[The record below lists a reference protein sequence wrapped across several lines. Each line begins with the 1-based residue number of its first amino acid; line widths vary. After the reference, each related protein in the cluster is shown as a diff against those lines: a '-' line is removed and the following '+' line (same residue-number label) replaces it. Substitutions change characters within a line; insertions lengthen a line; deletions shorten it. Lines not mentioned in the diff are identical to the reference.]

1 MRPASLVGVVLLAV
15 GANGAAGQEPAA
27 PDHRDPPPDTI
38 PTLTLEDAVAIARAA
53 NPDFRQ
59 AVAALDLNAVEHRAT
74 LATQVLP
81 NLDITLLDTGYGGNL
96 TRRAFD
102 NFGRPI
108 EDPQAEWFF
117 NSNTS
122 QGISLSWNVQ
132 GLSFLNA
139 LKRQDRTNNDRLLA
153 LASQGWALEAEVRR
167 LYFDA
172 LEQRELLDVEEQIRA
187 AREVDLESARRLFEI
202 AQRSRVD
209 VLNAELQVAQQDQNI
224 QEQSRTYEQALL
236 ALRAYMG
243 DGTMGPFEPAPV
255 DFAVFDPSGIS
266 ADTLVELALEA
277 NPSLR
282 EARARVSGAELGVSE
297 ANESWFPTLTVNYNY
312 GRLAQTVRSDAF
324 FDLTPEPNDWQSAFQ
339 IRLGVPLLE
348 NFFQDRAT
356 LAQAQVE
363 LDAREEDLRKER
375 LEIDRTVRTEWI
387 NLNNQYQSL
396 QLARRSFEIAQEAVR
411 LAREEYRL
419 GTRTF
424 EQVQE
429 SVDQGAEAA
438 RQVIQARY
446 GFVDAYLAL
455 EAAMGRRLPPEMV
468 GSG

>member
-187 AREVDLESARRLFEI
+187 AREVDRESARRLFEI

-209 VLNAELQVAQQDQNI
+209 VLNAELQVARQDQNI
-224 QEQSRTYEQALL
+224 QEQSRTYE
-236 ALRAYMG
+236 
-243 DGTMGPFEPAPV
+243 
-255 DFAVFDPSGIS
+255 
-266 ADTLVELALEA
+266 
-277 NPSLR
+277 
-282 EARARVSGAELGVSE
+282 
-297 ANESWFPTLTVNYNY
+297 
-312 GRLAQTVRSDAF
+312 
-324 FDLTPEPNDWQSAFQ
+324 
-339 IRLGVPLLE
+339 
-348 NFFQDRAT
+348 
-356 LAQAQVE
+356 
-363 LDAREEDLRKER
+363 
-375 LEIDRTVRTEWI
+375 
-387 NLNNQYQSL
+387 
-396 QLARRSFEIAQEAVR
+396 
-411 LAREEYRL
+411 
-419 GTRTF
+419 
-424 EQVQE
+424 
-429 SVDQGAEAA
+429 
-438 RQVIQARY
+438 
-446 GFVDAYLAL
+446 
-455 EAAMGRRLPPEMV
+455 
-468 GSG
+468 